1 MDWNAAIEKN
11 REALK
16 RVLAMLI
23 AMAGLEHPSLACRPS
38 LPQGERSAT
47 ITLPRYL
54 HRAVLRLLRP
64 AEAATRRLVIVA
76 ARGIVVAVAP
86 GRQPKTAL
94 QQARYMKNAQAT
106 RNVPGPPPP
115 TPPRKGEGVVHVALR
130 MAAYAPSGRARGFPS
145 PLWGSEGRAR
155 QAARPGKVRG
165 GGQRP
170 RELCLSFPL
179 FDPLRRF
186 HRRKPARR
194 GVPRISFPGFSEPF
208 PIPPPPSADDPTN
221 AARLALRLTALGRVL
236 DDLPREARRFARW
249 RANRDLASRAKSPSP
264 LWGSE
269 GRARQVALP
278 GKVRGGGN
286 RRVWPLRPGRPPGHR
301 PANHGPRHEVH
312 DILDVTHGLAFWAL
326 EKPDTS

>member
-16 RVLAMLI
+16 RVLAMLV
-23 AMAGLEHPSLACRPS
+23 AMAELGGVRP
-38 LPQGERSAT
+38 
-47 ITLPRYL
+47 ILPRHL

-64 AEAATRRLVIVA
+64 AEAAARRLVIVA

-86 GRQPKTAL
+86 ERQPKTAL
-94 QQARYMKNAQAT
+94 QQARYMKNAQAK
-106 RNVPGPPPP
+106 RVVPGPPPP

-130 MAAYAPSGRARGFPS
+130 TAASMRGGSGAKSPS
-145 PLWGSEGRAR
+145 PLRGG
-155 QAARPGKVRG
+155 VRG

-170 RELCLSFPL
+170 RELRLSFPL

-186 HRRKPARR
+186 RRRQPPRN
-194 GVPRISFPGFSEPF
+194 GVPRISFPGSGEPF
-208 PIPPPPSADDPTN
+208 ATPLPPSADDPVD
-221 AARLALRLTALGRVL
+221 AARLALRLAALGRVL

-249 RANRDLASRAKSPSP
+249 RASRDLASRAKSPSP
-264 LWGSE
+264 FWGSE

-278 GKVRGGGN
+278 GKARGGGN

-301 PANHGPRHEVH
+301 PANRGPRHEVH